1 VFGGTRRGRVLA
13 LGALVVV
20 VAGAAAGAVAVS
32 RSASE
37 PDAAPRATVAIG
49 AVLSLTGGGDVY
61 GPQQRRALR
70 LAVSQMNAAGGING
84 AKLRVVVL
92 DDRSEPAQGAADMR
106 RLIRQDGVVAIIGPT
121 LSDVA
126 VTADPVANRLQTPV
140 LAVSNTKRGIVGNC
154 PYPCSWIWRDSLG
167 EAVAVPANVSD
178 YALHFHPS
186 TAVVLHTADDVLG
199 SDEAAIARSSF
210 AANRIRVVANIT
222 LPRTGSVSAG
232 VRRAIAAK
240 PDVIFV
246 ASTFGAVA
254 AQAIKEA
261 RATGFEGAF
270 LGSNTMNSAATTR
283 AAGAAGKGTRSGAA
297 WYPGNDFPA
306 NADFVAAY
314 RQAYREAPDQF
325 AAQAYVGVQIL
336 VTAMSSAKLGVSTAS
351 IAAQRQALQDALGD
365 VALTTALGPFR
376 FTNDHDVSQ
385 IVWVLAM
392 NGRGGHDLVGFC
404 SPGC

>member
-1 VFGGTRRGRVLA
+1 MLGTLVLA
-13 LGALVVV
+13 AA
-20 VAGAAAGAVAVS
+20 VAAVAAGLS
-32 RSASE
+32 KSASE
-37 PDAAPRATVAIG
+37 PESVPRTSVAIG

-61 GPQQRRALR
+61 GPQQRRAVR
-70 LAVSQMNAAGGING
+70 LAVSQVNAAGGING
-84 AKLRVVVL
+84 AKLRLVVL

-106 RLIRQDGVVAIIGPT
+106 RLIQKDGVVAIIGPT

-126 VTADPVANRLQTPV
+126 VTADPVADRLQTPV
-140 LAVSNTKRGIVGNC
+140 LAVSNTKRGIVGTC

-167 EAVAVPANVSD
+167 EAVAVPANITD
-178 YALHFHPS
+178 YALHLHPS
-186 TAVVLHTADDVLG
+186 TAVVLHTAADVLG

-210 AANRIRVVANIT
+210 AANRVRVLADIT
-222 LPRTGSVSAG
+222 LPRNGSVSAG
-232 VRRAIAAK
+232 VRRAVAAK
-240 PDVIFV
+240 PDAIFV

-254 AQAIKEA
+254 AEAIREA
-261 RATGFEGAF
+261 RAAGFKGAL

-325 AAQAYVGVQIL
+325 AAQAFVGVQIL
-336 VTAMSSAKLGVSTAS
+336 VRAMSSAKLGVSTEA
-351 IAAQRQALQDALGD
+351 IAAQRAALQEALGD

-376 FTNDHDVSQ
+376 FTPDHDVSQ